1 MNCTVLLDYY
11 YNHYYLIDS
20 KMRLTLDVLML
31 DIIFLMNKT
40 KMHNLS

>member
-1 MNCTVLLDYY
+1 MEFYNYY
-11 YNHYYLIDS
+11 IYNLPLIDT
-20 KMRLTLDVLML
+20 KLRLTLDVLML